1 MFSRPKLTTPA
12 FTLPSFAKINWSLR
26 ILGKRPDGYHEV
38 RTVLQTI
45 SLHDHIHF
53 APGDGEKILLTCDD
67 SDVPTDDK
75 NLIVRAANALRDC
88 YGIRSGVSVRLE
100 KRIPAKAGLGGASSN
115 AAVALMGLAHFWELE
130 PSLAEIVEIGTRLGA
145 DVPFFF
151 LGGRALGIGIGAE
164 LTPLPDGS
172 KQYLLSVTPKA
183 TISTAEAYAALHGAT
198 SLTTTDANSMLF
210 VSRAKS
216 EFRHPDQWPL
226 DEQLQN
232 DFERVIFDIAPE
244 IGRVKSAL
252 LQAGARD
259 ALLAGSG
266 SSVFGIFE
274 NQEAQHRALRE
285 IQAEVGWRIFSCVTL
300 SRDEY
305 LRAMSSSGTP
315 RLRSF
320 HLGSDTGA

>member
-1 MFSRPKLTTPA
+1 VTTSA
-12 FTLPSFAKINWSLR
+12 FTLPSFAKINWSLH

-53 APGDGEKILLTCDD
+53 APGDSEKLLLTCDD
-67 SDVPTDDK
+67 SSVPTDDK
-75 NLIVRAANALRDC
+75 NLIVQAADALRDR
-88 YGIRSGVSVRLE
+88 YGIRTGVNVRLE
-100 KRIPAKAGLGGASSN
+100 KRIPTKGGLGGASSN
-115 AAVALMGLAHFWELE
+115 AAVALMGLAHLWELE
-130 PSLAEIVEIGTRLGA
+130 PSRADLVEIGTRLGA

-164 LTPLPDGS
+164 VTPLPDVR
-172 KQYLLSVTPKA
+172 KHYLLSVTPKA
-183 TISTAEAYAALHGAT
+183 TISTAEAYAALHAAT
-198 SLTTTDANSMLF
+198 ALTTTKANSMLF
-210 VSRAKS
+210 ISRAQP
-216 EFRHPDQWPL
+216 EFHSPDQWPL

-232 DFERVIFDIAPE
+232 DFERVIFDIVPE
-244 IGRVKSAL
+244 IERVKTAL

-285 IQAEVGWRIFSCVTL
+285 IQVEVGWRIFSCVTL

-305 LRAMSSSGTP
+305 LRAMSSAGTP